1 MKDEHKR
8 LYKDIISDKSIEPFN
23 KHLGVPIDNQIDIE
37 LQFNGLKSVMAA
49 LAMEKL
55 VPYASKIIRYGD
67 KGEELRPIY
76 KSFVTDY
83 KKEKILPWILSLHG
97 KFGDIPYVAS
107 ISPGWNGC
115 SIIFTFDKDSNFQPF
130 IEKFR
135 ESVRMNNI
143 YKGKVFSSSGTFIP
157 RKKDITLDNI
167 YLPSET
173 KTLIKNNI
181 LNFFDKKEIFD
192 ANSIPFRRGIL
203 LIGAPGTGKTYLG
216 GILHSI
222 MKDVSFIWTK
232 AADLDYQQS
241 FQMIAAFASD
251 VSPSVLFFED
261 IDYLDPGNRIVMSEF
276 LNVLDGQPPL
286 ENVLFVT
293 TCNSDK
299 LPPNLGDRPGRIDC
313 KISFPLPE
321 ESIRLKY
328 LRDLTKAKNL
338 ILDDSELQEL
348 AKNTEGFTPAHLKNF
363 IEFAMLIAINENSIH
378 ENKTVKV
385 TVDIAK
391 KALEIIKSGKS

>member
-1 MKDEHKR
+1 MKDESKR

-23 KHLGVPIDNQIDIE
+23 KHLKIPVDNQISIE
-37 LQFNGLKSVMAA
+37 LEFPGLKSIMAA

-55 VPYASKIIRYGD
+55 IPHASKIIRYGD
-67 KGEELRPIY
+67 KGEELRPVY
-76 KSFVTDY
+76 KSLSIDY

-97 KFGDIPYVAS
+97 KFGDTPYVAS
-107 ISPGWNGC
+107 ISPNWNGC
-115 SIIFTFDKDSNFQPF
+115 SIIFTFNKDSKFQAF

-135 ESVRMNNI
+135 KSVRANNI
-143 YKGKVFSSSGTFIP
+143 YKGKVFSSNGAFIP
-157 RKKDITLDNI
+157 RKNLTLDNI
-167 YLPSET
+167 YLPSEI

-181 LNFFDKKEIFD
+181 LNFFDKKEIFE
-192 ANSIPFRRGIL
+192 ANDIPFRRGIL

-232 AADLDYQQS
+232 AADLDYRGS
-241 FQMIAAFASD
+241 FSSLAAFASD
-251 VSPSVLFFED
+251 VSPSILFFED
-261 IDYLDPGNRIVMSEF
+261 IDYLEPQNRTIMSEF

-286 ENVLFVT
+286 ENVLFIT

-313 KISFPLPE
+313 KINFPLPE
-321 ESIRLKY
+321 ESVRLKY
-328 LRDLTKAKNL
+328 LRDLAKAKNL

-363 IEFAMLIAINENSIH
+363 IEFAILMAINEDSIH
-378 ENKTVKV
+378 EDKTAKM
-385 TVDIAK
+385 TNDIAK
-391 KALEIIKSGKS
+391 RALKIIKSGRS